1 MRARLPVAAAAL
13 LLALGVTAGCLGGPD
28 PARPGRTPDPAP
40 PAPAVVTGDLGP
52 ADRAAVRDGGT
63 LRWAVDAVPAT
74 LNVHQ
79 PAATPESALLAH
91 ALYPAMFRPDA
102 HGEWTP
108 DPDYLAAAESTPP
121 GQLPQVVTYHLNPH
135 AVWSDGTPL
144 SAADFIAQRAALSGL
159 DPASTAVGP
168 AGYAAVDSIA
178 RGADPHEVKVTFRRP
193 CGEWQALFGPLYPAA
208 ETATAAAFGR
218 PLPGGT
224 AHPTAGPFLVDGY
237 DPAGGRATLVRNP
250 FWWGEPAKA
259 DRIEFLAVPAE
270 RRTEELASGRL
281 DLAPLT
287 TAVEHAGAD
296 PAEALRRA
304 GTLPGV
310 TLHRAAGAG
319 LVQLTLNAAREPLT
333 DPALRRALARAV
345 DRRHAAGAALAPF
358 GLPAAPLG
366 HHLLA
371 GDQPGY
377 RDDADALGG
386 ADPGRMLDEAGWRR
400 PAAGATRTGAGRELA
415 LTLLVPA
422 GSATLRRAAEAVAAD
437 LGTAGAA
444 VRVTE
449 APADAF
455 VRDHLAAGDYDLAL
469 FAWPA
474 GPAPADEQR
483 PVYAKP
489 RPGPDGAPVAGRN
502 YARAGTEEI
511 DRLFERAA
519 AEPDPPARRALLQE
533 ADVRIWQLGHSVP
546 LFQRPEVLGVRTG
559 VTGAGVRGLGRPRL
573 QDLGWAEERR
583 TAAGG
588 AADRGTEVTG

>member
-1 MRARLPVAAAAL
+1 MPARPPVAAAAL
-13 LLALGVTAGCLGGPD
+13 LLALGATAGCFGGSA
-28 PARPGRTPDPAP
+28 PARTGGTPDPVP
-40 PAPAVVTGDLGP
+40 PAPPVVTGDVRP
-52 ADRAAVRDGGT
+52 VDRAAVRDGGT
-63 LRWAVDAVPAT
+63 LRWAVDAVPPT
-74 LNVHQ
+74 LNVFQ
-79 PAATPESALLAH
+79 PAATAESALLAH
-91 ALYPAMFRPDA
+91 ALYPALFRPDA

-121 GQLPQVVTYHLNPH
+121 GQLPQVVTYHLNPR
-135 AVWSDGTPL
+135 ALWSDGTPL
-144 SAADFIAQRAALSGL
+144 SAADLIAQRAALSGL
-159 DPASTAVGP
+159 DAAYPAARP
-168 AGYAAVDSIA
+168 AGYAAVDSIVQ
-178 RGADPHEVKVTFRRP
+178 GADPHEVRVTFRQP

-208 ETATAAAFGR
+208 ETATAIAFGR

-237 DPAGGRATLVRNP
+237 DPVGGKATLVRNP
-250 FWWGEPAKA
+250 FWWGDPAKA

-270 RRTEELASGRL
+270 RRTEELARGRL

-287 TAVEHAGAD
+287 AAVEHAGAD
-296 PAEALRRA
+296 TAEALRRA
-304 GTLPGV
+304 AALPGV

-319 LVQLTLNAAREPLT
+319 LAQLTLNAARDPLT
-333 DPALRRALARAV
+333 DPVLRRALARAV
-345 DRRHAAGAALAPF
+345 DRRHAADAALTPF

-386 ADPGRMLDEAGWRR
+386 ADPGRMLDTAGWKR
-400 PAAGATRTGAGRELA
+400 PAAGATRARGGRELA

-422 GSATLRRAAEAVAAD
+422 GSATLRRAADAVAAD
-437 LGTAGAA
+437 LGAAGAA

-455 VRDHLAAGDYDLAL
+455 LRDHLATGDFDLAL
-469 FAWPA
+469 FSWPA
-474 GPAPADEQR
+474 GPAPAGEQR

-511 DRLFERAA
+511 DRLFDRAA
-519 AEPDPPARRALLQE
+519 AEPDPPARRSLLQE

-546 LFQRPEVLGVRTG
+546 LFQRPEALAVRAGVIG
-559 VTGAGVRGLGRPRL
+559 PAVRGLARPRL
-573 QDLGWAEERR
+573 QDLGWSAL
-583 TAAGG
+583 
-588 AADRGTEVTG
+588 

>member
-1 MRARLPVAAAAL
+1 MRARPPVAAAAL
-13 LLALGVTAGCLGGPD
+13 LLALGATAGCLGGPV
-28 PARPGRTPDPAP
+28 PALTGRTPDPAP
-40 PAPAVVTGDLGP
+40 PAPAVVTGDVRP

-63 LRWAVDAVPAT
+63 LRWAVDSVPAT

-79 PAATPESALLAH
+79 PAATADSALIAH
-91 ALYPAMFRPDA
+91 ALYPALFRPDA

-108 DPDYLAAAESTPP
+108 DPDYLTAAESTPP
-121 GQLPQVVTYHLNPH
+121 GQLPQVVTYHLNPR

-144 SAADFIAQRAALSGL
+144 SAADLIAQRAALSGL
-159 DPASTAVGP
+159 DPAHPAAGP
-168 AGYAAVDSIA
+168 AGYAAVDSIVQ
-178 RGADPHEVKVTFRRP
+178 GADPHEVKVTFRQP

-218 PLPGGT
+218 ALPGGT

-270 RRTEELASGRL
+270 RRTGELALGRL

-287 TAVEHAGAD
+287 TAVERAGAD
-296 PAEALRRA
+296 PAEALRLA
-304 GTLPGV
+304 GSLPGV
-310 TLHRAAGAG
+310 TLHRAAGTG
-319 LVQLTLNAAREPLT
+319 LAQLTLNAGRETLT
-333 DPALRRALARAV
+333 DPVLRRALARAV
-345 DRRHAAGAALAPF
+345 DRRHAADAALTPF

-386 ADPGRMLDEAGWRR
+386 ADPGRMLDTAGWKR
-400 PAAGATRTGAGRELA
+400 PATGGTRARGGRELA

-422 GSATLRRAAEAVAAD
+422 GSGTLRRAADAVAAD
-437 LGTAGAA
+437 LGAAGAA

-455 VRDHLAAGDYDLAL
+455 VRDRLAAGDWDLAL
-469 FAWPA
+469 FCWPA
-474 GPAPADEQR
+474 GPGPAGEQR

-489 RPGPDGAPVAGRN
+489 RPGPDGVPVAGRN

-511 DRLFERAA
+511 DRLFDRAA
-519 AEPDPPARRALLQE
+519 AEADPAARRSLLQE

-546 LFQRPEVLGVRTG
+546 LFQRPELMAVRDGVAGT
-559 VTGAGVRGLGRPRL
+559 GVRGLARPRL
-573 QDLGWAEERR
+573 QDLGWSAP
-583 TAAGG
+583 
-588 AADRGTEVTG
+588 